1 MLLHMDVSAYVHY
14 STDVQYEPSL
24 YLCIYLSTYVC
35 MYVLNW
41 ILMHNL
47 NIKLRNVVCFVQEY
61 IIHKYSNINIYLN
74 LHS

>member
-14 STDVQYEPSL
+14 SVQMSNASL
-24 YLCIYLSTYVC
+24 LFIYYLC
-35 MYVLNW
+35 

-61 IIHKYSNINIYLN
+61 IIHK
-74 LHS
+74 